1 MFRNIRGQ
9 IASTMTWVIAFIII
23 FFIMFLFLIGV
34 SSLHLNPLREKPT
47 ISLQENYRETL
58 NDELNYQLLIFLQN
72 HKTLISRWADDEVKL
87 SISDLYDGKEDIN
100 MLALCKIIER
110 DKEALGFFEF
120 NHRKVYLIAGRDLEK
135 NPSIYS
141 IDGAIDSEEILLIEG
156 SKEDFSCGPL
166 PPNSLIVGADQTSLI
181 RADVFFISKNE
192 NLVEAIYYGE

>member
-58 NDELNYQLLIFLQN
+58 NDELNYQLLVFLVN

-120 NHRKVYLIAGRDLEK
+120 NHRKVYLIAGPLIAVIIQAVLDNFFAGSFASVIKNSYKDCCDSSK
-135 NPSIYS
+135 NP
-141 IDGAIDSEEILLIEG
+141 
-156 SKEDFSCGPL
+156 K
-166 PPNSLIVGADQTSLI
+166 
-181 RADVFFISKNE
+181 K
-192 NLVEAIYYGE
+192 